1 MPNEGVMLN
10 LKQAGSGINQ
20 KNQWGVNTVLQE
32 NMGDTFTAP
41 LGDGQAFSILNRYKV
56 VGYMWIRTA

>member
-32 NMGDTFTAP
+32 NMGDTFTEA
-41 LGDGQAFSILNRYKV
+41 LGSGQAFSIQNKYRV
-56 VGYMWIRTA
+56 VGYMWIRRV